1 MQKKKQI
8 RGDLDRC
15 RRYGTVRWVFDDYI
29 KVCTVNM
36 LDSVESCWVCVEKE
50 EKGSKWIHRL
60 SYLARSSDA
69 DSGRVIR
76 TAQGPVN
83 DRFVEQG
90 IEAESQ
96 RPAVQLAGILT

>member
-1 MQKKKQI
+1 M
-8 RGDLDRC
+8 DRC
-15 RRYGTVRWVFDDYI
+15 RRYGTVRWVIDDYI

-36 LDSVESCWVCVEKE
+36 LDSVESAQLGLCRKRR
-50 EKGSKWIHRL
+50 KGSKWIHRL